1 MQDPG
6 RGQVVVVVVVL
17 KKRVLDVE
25 QVVVQVRV
33 QMTVQ
38 VLLLLLREHP
48 NVVQR
53 VEGVPSSV
61 SAFDST

>member
-6 RGQVVVVVVVL
+6 RGQVVVVVL

-25 QVVVQVRV
+25 QVVVQVQV

-38 VLLLLLREHP
+38 AQLQQVQVREHP

-53 VEGVPSSV
+53 AEGVPSSV